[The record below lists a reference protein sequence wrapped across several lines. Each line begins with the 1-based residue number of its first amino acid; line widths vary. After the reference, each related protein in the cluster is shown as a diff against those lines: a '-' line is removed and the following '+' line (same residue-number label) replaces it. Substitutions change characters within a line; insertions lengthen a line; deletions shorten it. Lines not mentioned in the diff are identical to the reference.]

1 MTPLKR
7 NLSRFFIFFLVL
19 ILSATIFGFVYFF
32 KMEHNEDTLNT
43 LYFRELQQ
51 IENGIQRSLQ
61 KVNKTGGYALSFLED
76 YPRVMNSETKG
87 SIFDKVSQNFEYLAN
102 SAQELND
109 IKLHDLELCYKY
121 CGNKQES
128 FSLSITTFNSVKFT
142 KTVFFKDGYQATITL
157 HASIDKVLSQRVKR
171 FQTVALV
178 ESDGS
183 VKSIVNN
190 RAMLTNEP
198 ELYFKKIY
206 SKISSSNSAKANE
219 SVSLLGTHFEDI
231 SLDRNKYRVYV
242 HPIVSKGL
250 AADKR
255 EYFLVGLVNK
265 QVIVTEKLKLP
276 SEVLMWLILA
286 LLLFIACTP
295 LLKLRFVSATYAIQ
309 RGDKSQI
316 ILGLLIAVGIVSI
329 GLSQQLF
336 QGYLVSVKEDQLENI
351 HNSMTNDV
359 RGELTR
365 IIKASKESGE
375 ATKNKDANRESGND
389 KALKKNN
396 PASNESS
403 VRYIIDSGWEDHLI
417 NIQPASTRTFVETA
431 IYLDG
436 SAKIK
441 VNEQGKEPRYASHK
455 LKLNEDTKLSHR
467 EYFKR
472 GMQNEFWTFG
482 NTKLFL
488 QRIFNIEDGR
498 LNSVIAYPVKRE
510 YETKSSN
517 ENSANQQEGSAV
529 LRVVGARIS
538 SLVDRVLPKN
548 FGFAVI
554 DSQGDVIFH
563 STDSLSLVE
572 NFYTEINQDPL
583 PIIAN
588 NHRQD
593 EVINFDVDYKGVPHK
608 MVVGPL
614 FGDKQGSSI
623 PWNLVVFFDPSEM
636 HTNNMI
642 LVFVAVLLFLL
653 LIIPFFLVCRYLL
666 VQKFWQDICYY
677 DIETD
682 VRLYTLFT
690 VIAFSMASFVLSF
703 MGLVHSLFA
712 RLTLWGLA
720 CVVMMF
726 IICELRRLNYS
737 AYFFWYRPKIIV
749 SLILLPFF
757 LLAICVDWRLNY
769 DIVWLNGK
777 SAIIGGIA
785 LFAVSMFTLYR
796 LQFWNS
802 NEKAYSLF
810 SPQAD
815 TPSRQRKNKQRY
827 RFSNNYPAY
836 LTSLV
841 FLAGATP
848 ASIITYSAH
857 EYLLERQANFEE
869 DYLRHNLR
877 AKTDSLQQ
885 YVRFISK
892 KEDIEVSA
900 TFPKDYDSLTT
911 SFVLDTADG
920 KEEVRSSKKDS
931 QKKQQVL
938 NKWNWF
944 SFSSEHSSSTD
955 NLFDLLFD
963 STFDG
968 TDFVSHLTYEA
979 RLTLSEGMSRGDAL
993 HYRTDYFMVSA
1004 LSDSGSKAVILCM
1017 ALFPLILFITVRQL
1031 IVRRLMGEHLH
1042 DQYRVRSENENTDY
1056 YATSFPDLTKLDDVS
1071 NRRSQLILNTTRALA
1086 EVELNKI
1093 AENEEVTLY
1102 QQQVFRIMDCLD
1114 KFYSSEEHLETFF
1127 FIKKLKICLT
1137 SNRNKRVIVAI
1148 SALEQISL
1156 DASMRKDALE
1166 LLYEIHNNPKI
1177 RLVIVA
1183 ETAPLYRL
1191 LTPKAYQ
1198 PSSKISVDIDE
1209 KTGWTK
1215 LFSEFDK
1222 HYAWSPVCKKR
1233 LDNPFAPKALYNH
1246 EVKAWPEM
1254 RALEGKYE
1262 ANLLREPEQVI
1273 EYMLVHAGPIYRR
1286 KWEECTI
1293 NEKVILWRIANGA
1306 SINPE
1311 STTTIERL
1319 MRRCYLYRDKGWYLI
1334 NESFRQFILTAEPE
1348 STMREWLDN
1357 TDVGVWTI
1365 LRVPVFALL
1374 LVLIAVFVYS
1384 SGSSLDTFLGIA
1396 TATLGLIPLLIKNI
1410 SLLRGGAVTDIE

>member
-1 MTPLKR
+1 
-7 NLSRFFIFFLVL
+7 
-19 ILSATIFGFVYFF
+19 
-32 KMEHNEDTLNT
+32 
-43 LYFRELQQ
+43 
-51 IENGIQRSLQ
+51 
-61 KVNKTGGYALSFLED
+61 
-76 YPRVMNSETKG
+76 
-87 SIFDKVSQNFEYLAN
+87 
-102 SAQELND
+102 
-109 IKLHDLELCYKY
+109 
-121 CGNKQES
+121 
-128 FSLSITTFNSVKFT
+128 
-142 KTVFFKDGYQATITL
+142 
-157 HASIDKVLSQRVKR
+157 
-171 FQTVALV
+171 
-178 ESDGS
+178 
-183 VKSIVNN
+183 
-190 RAMLTNEP
+190 
-198 ELYFKKIY
+198 
-206 SKISSSNSAKANE
+206 
-219 SVSLLGTHFEDI
+219 
-231 SLDRNKYRVYV
+231 
-242 HPIVSKGL
+242 
-250 AADKR
+250 
-255 EYFLVGLVNK
+255 
-265 QVIVTEKLKLP
+265 
-276 SEVLMWLILA
+276 
-286 LLLFIACTP
+286 
-295 LLKLRFVSATYAIQ
+295 
-309 RGDKSQI
+309 
-316 ILGLLIAVGIVSI
+316 
-329 GLSQQLF
+329 
-336 QGYLVSVKEDQLENI
+336 
-351 HNSMTNDV
+351 MTNDV

-365 IIKASKESGE
+365 IIEASKRDGE
-375 ATKNKDANRESGND
+375 ATKKKDSKRESDND

-396 PASNESS
+396 PAPNESS
-403 VRYIIDSGWEDHLI
+403 VRYIIDSEWEDHLI
-417 NIQPASTRTFVETA
+417 NIQPAGTRTFVETA
-431 IYLDG
+431 IYLDDK
-436 SAKIK
+436 AKIK
-441 VNEQGKEPRYASHK
+441 VKEQGKEPRYASHK

-472 GMQNEFWTFG
+472 GKQNEFWTFG

-498 LNSVIAYPVKRE
+498 LNSVIAFPIKRE
-510 YETKSSN
+510 NETKSSN

-614 FGDKQGSSI
+614 FGAEQGSSI

-653 LIIPFFLVCRYLL
+653 LIIPSFLVCRYLL

-677 DIETD
+677 DIESD

-720 CVVMMF
+720 CVVMIF
-726 IICELRRLNYS
+726 TICALWRLNYS
-737 AYFFWYRPKIIV
+737 AYFYWYRPKIIV
-749 SLILLPFF
+749 SLILVPF
-757 LLAICVDWRLNY
+757 LLLTICVDWRFNY
-769 DIVWLNGK
+769 DIVWLNGQ

-785 LFAVSMFTLYR
+785 LLTVSMFILYR
-796 LQFWNS
+796 LQFWNGS
-802 NEKAYSLF
+802 EKVGSLF

-815 TPSRQRKNKQRY
+815 CPSRKRENKQRY

-841 FLAGATP
+841 FLAAATP

-869 DYLRHNLR
+869 DYLRHSFSE
-877 AKTDSLQQ
+877 KTDSLQQ

-900 TFPKDYDSLTT
+900 TFPNDYDSLTT
-911 SFVLDTADG
+911 SFVLDTANG
-920 KEEVRSSKKDS
+920 KEEVCASKKDS
-931 QKKQQVL
+931 KKNQPVL

-955 NLFDLLFD
+955 KLFDLLFD

-979 RLTLSEGMSRGDAL
+979 RLTLSEGKSRGDAL

-1004 LSDSGSKAVILCM
+1004 LRDSASKAVFLCM
-1017 ALFPLILFITVRQL
+1017 ALFPFVLFITVRQL

-1042 DQYRVRSENENTDY
+1042 NQYRVRSENKNTDY

-1093 AENEEVTLY
+1093 AENEEVILY

-1286 KWEECTI
+1286 KWEECTV

-1357 TDVGVWTI
+1357 TDVGVWTV

-1396 TATLGLIPLLIKNI
+1396 TATLGLIPLLLKNI